1 MHWARQPCDCKTN
14 ETSLTKSNS
23 KKHETSFNYIAGSNR
38 SHPPTSPSNAPA
50 TKSRITIC
58 DTNPMKRH
66 LHASST
72 IRTWF
77 EHDLNT
83 TSSSRTPLVR
93 KAYFYHLGDA
103 VCVEEH
109 SISRSGYLPIF
120 LANAA
125 LKSDAPTSPNTVP
138 ATKSATSP
146 NIFTCHETSQCS
158 GGGDVVMRCGGET
171 WWCGEIRCS
180 VMWWC
185 GEMWWWNSVTRKF
198 LN

>member
-1 MHWARQPCDCKTN
+1 
-14 ETSLTKSNS
+14 
-23 KKHETSFNYIAGSNR
+23 
-38 SHPPTSPSNAPA
+38 
-50 TKSRITIC
+50 
-58 DTNPMKRH
+58 MKRH

-158 GGGDVVMRCGGET
+158 GGGDVMWYGEMWWRDVVVRWDVVMRRGDVV
-171 WWCGEIRCS
+171 WCGEIRWD
-180 VMWWC
+180 VVWC
-185 GEMWWWNSVTRKF
+185 GGVAVWWSWWWNSVTRKF